1 MARKWKVLAVVALGT
16 FVGFLDVTIANIAF
30 PEIAADFDDFSL
42 SGLSWVLNGYAVI
55 YAALLVPIG
64 RLADM
69 IGRRRVFLAGLA
81 LFTLFSVAA
90 ALAPTAEALIA
101 ARVLQGAA
109 AAALVPTGLAL
120 LLPEFPAEQRAT
132 AVGIWGAVAAVSAAL
147 GPVLGGLIVEVA
159 DWRWVFAVN
168 LPIGIAGFVAGARVL
183 RESRDPDRRAVPD
196 AVGAAMVALSVGLLS
211 LGLVEGENWGWT
223 SAEVLA
229 SFAGALLFGSI
240 AIQRSRRHPAPV
252 FELDL
257 WRVRSFA
264 VANAG
269 MLLFSVAFYAMLFA
283 NVLFLV
289 NVWDYDVL
297 TAGLA
302 IAPGPLTAMVFA
314 VIAGPI
320 ADRRGQRAV
329 LVPGTLLFAA
339 SMGWA
344 ILVAGTDSNYAGVFL
359 PAMFVGGA
367 GVGLTY
373 PALSSAAAASLPP
386 ARFATGAALNMTA
399 RQVGAVLGVAL
410 VVATL
415 GTPSPADA
423 MAAFDR
429 AWAVSGVAAALAALV
444 TAMLGRVT
452 VAEPTPEAVTA

>member
-1 MARKWKVLAVVALGT
+1 MERKWKVLAVVALGT

-30 PEIAADFDDFSL
+30 PDISADFEGVSL
-42 SGLSWVLNGYAVI
+42 GSLSWVLNGYAVI

-64 RLADM
+64 RVADM
-69 IGRRRVFLAGLA
+69 IGRRRVFLSGLA
-81 LFTLFSVAA
+81 LFTLFSIAA
-90 ALAPTAEALIA
+90 AVAPTAEALIA

-168 LPIGIAGFVAGARVL
+168 LPIGIAGLIAGRRVL
-183 RESRDPDRRAVPD
+183 VESRDPNRSRIPD
-196 AVGAAMVALSVGLLS
+196 VLGAASVALSVGLLS
-211 LGLVEGENWGWT
+211 LGLVQGEDWGWG
-223 SAEVLA
+223 SAEILGAFAA
-229 SFAGALLFGSI
+229 SVFFGAI
-240 AIQRSRRHPAPV
+240 AIQRSRSHPAPV

-257 WRVRSFA
+257 WKVRSFA

-289 NVWDYDVL
+289 NVWEYDIL

-344 ILVAGTDSNYAGVFL
+344 MLMAGAQPDFLGVFL
-359 PAMFVGGA
+359 PSLLVGGA

-415 GTPSPADA
+415 GSP
-423 MAAFDR
+423 DR
-429 AWAVSGVAAALAALV
+429 KSVV
-444 TAMLGRVT
+444 
-452 VAEPTPEAVTA
+452 

>member
-1 MARKWKVLAVVALGT
+1 
-16 FVGFLDVTIANIAF
+16 
-30 PEIAADFDDFSL
+30 
-42 SGLSWVLNGYAVI
+42 VI

-64 RLADM
+64 RVADM
-69 IGRRRVFLAGLA
+69 IGRRRVFLTGLA
-81 LFTLFSVAA
+81 AFTLFSLAA
-90 ALAPTAEALIA
+90 AAAPTAETLVA

-109 AAALVPTGLAL
+109 AAALIPTGLAL
-120 LLPEFPAEQRAT
+120 LLPEFPPAQRAT

-159 DWRWVFAVN
+159 DWRWVFAIN
-168 LPIGIAGFVAGARVL
+168 LPIGVAGLIAGARVL
-183 RESRDPDRRAVPD
+183 EESRDPNRTTIPD
-196 AVGAAMVALSVGLLS
+196 AAGAVAVALSVGLLA
-211 LGLVEGENWGWT
+211 LGLVQGEGWGWG
-223 SAEVLA
+223 SPEVLGAFAA
-229 SFAGALLFGSI
+229 SVLFGAV
-240 AIQRSRRHPAPV
+240 AIQRSRTHPAPV

-264 VANAG
+264 VANAA

-289 NVWDYDVL
+289 NVWGYGIL

-302 IAPGPLTAMVFA
+302 IAPGPLTAVVFA
-314 VIAGPI
+314 VAAGPI

-339 SMGWA
+339 SMGYA
-344 ILVAGTDSNYAGVFL
+344 MIAAGTDPSYAGVFL

-410 VVATL
+410 VVAVL
-415 GTPSPADA
+415 GTPAPADA
-423 MAAFDR
+423 LAAFDR
-429 AWAVSGVAAALAALV
+429 AWAVSGIAAVLAAV
-444 TAMLGRVT
+444 TVAMLGRVR
-452 VAEPTPEAVTA
+452 VADPSAEAVTA

>member
-1 MARKWKVLAVVALGT
+1 VERKWKVLAVVALGT

-30 PEIAADFDDFSL
+30 PEIAADFDGVSL
-42 SGLSWVLNGYAVI
+42 GSLSWVLNGYAVV

-69 IGRRRVFLAGLA
+69 IGRRRVFLTGLA

-90 ALAPTAEALIA
+90 AAAPTAETLIA

-147 GPVLGGLIVEVA
+147 GPVLGGLIVEIA

-168 LPIGIAGFVAGARVL
+168 LPIGIAGLVAGRRVL
-183 RESRDPDRRAVPD
+183 RESRDPERTSVPD
-196 AVGAAMVALSVGLLS
+196 ATGALSVALSVGLLA
-211 LGLVEGENWGWT
+211 LAIVQGEDWGWG
-223 SAEVLA
+223 SLEVLGG
-229 SFAGALLFGSI
+229 FAGAALFGAV
-240 AIQRSRRHPAPV
+240 AIQRSRTHPAPV

-264 VANAG
+264 VANGA

-289 NVWDYDVL
+289 NVWGYSVL

-302 IAPGPLTAMVFA
+302 IAPGPLTAVVFA
-314 VIAGPI
+314 VVAGPI

-329 LVPGTLLFAA
+329 LVPGTLMFAA
-339 SMGWA
+339 SMGYA
-344 ILVAGTDSNYAGVFL
+344 MVVAESGANYAGAFL
-359 PAMFVGGA
+359 PSLLVGGA

-410 VVATL
+410 VVAVL
-415 GTPSPADA
+415 GTPSPHDA

-429 AWAVSGVAAALAALV
+429 AWAVSGIAAALAAV
-444 TAMLGRVT
+444 AAAMLGRVR
-452 VAEPTPEAVTA
+452 VAEPAPEAVTA

>member
-1 MARKWKVLAVVALGT
+1 MERKWKVLAVVALGT

-30 PEIAADFDDFSL
+30 PEIAADFDDVSL
-42 SGLSWVLNGYAVI
+42 GGLSWVLNGYAVI
-55 YAALLVPIG
+55 YAALLVPVG
-64 RLADM
+64 RVADM
-69 IGRRRVFLAGLA
+69 VGRRLVFLTGLA
-81 LFTLFSVAA
+81 LFTLFSVGA
-90 ALAPTAEALIA
+90 ALAPTAEALVA
-101 ARVLQGAA
+101 ARVLQGAS

-168 LPIGIAGFVAGARVL
+168 LPIGIAGIVAGARVL
-183 RESRDPDRRAVPD
+183 RESRDPDRKFLPD
-196 AVGAAMVALSVGLLS
+196 AIGAASVALSVGLLS
-211 LGLVEGENWGWT
+211 LGLVQGEAWGWA
-223 SAEVLA
+223 SPEILA
-229 SFAGALLFGSI
+229 SFTASVLFGAG
-240 AIQRSRRHPAPV
+240 AIQRSRKHPAPV

-269 MLLFSVAFYAMLFA
+269 MLLFSVAFYAMLLA

-289 NVWDYDVL
+289 EVWDYGIL

-314 VIAGPI
+314 LIAGPI

-339 SMGWA
+339 SMGYPV
-344 ILVAGTDSNYAGVFL
+344 IVAEAASNYPGVLL
-359 PAMFVGGA
+359 PALLAGGA

-373 PALSSAAAASLPP
+373 PALSSAAAASLPA

-410 VVATL
+410 VVAVL
-415 GTPSPADA
+415 GTPTAADA

-429 AWAVSGVAAALAALV
+429 AWAVSGVAAGLAALA

-452 VAEPTPEAVTA
+452 VAEPTPEAVAA

>member
-1 MARKWKVLAVVALGT
+1 MERKWKVLAVVALGT

-30 PEIAADFDDFSL
+30 PDIAADFENVSL
-42 SGLSWVLNGYAVI
+42 GSLSWVLNGYAVV

-64 RLADM
+64 RAADM
-69 IGRRRVFLAGLA
+69 IGRRRVFLTGLA
-81 LFTLFSVAA
+81 LFTLFSIAA
-90 ALAPTAEALIA
+90 AAAPTAETLIA

-168 LPIGIAGFVAGARVL
+168 LPIGIAGLVAGRRVL
-183 RESRDPDRRAVPD
+183 RESRDPDRRSIPD
-196 AVGAAMVALSVGLLS
+196 VAGAAAVALSVGLLA
-211 LGLVEGENWGWT
+211 LALVQGEDWGWG
-223 SAEVLA
+223 SAEVLGAFAA
-229 SFAGALLFGSI
+229 SGVFGGV
-240 AIQRSRRHPAPV
+240 AIGRSRSHPAPV

-264 VANAG
+264 VANAA

-289 NVWDYDVL
+289 NVWGYSVL

-302 IAPGPLTAMVFA
+302 IAPGPLTAVVFA
-314 VIAGPI
+314 VVAGPI

-329 LVPGTLLFAA
+329 LVPGTLLFAT
-339 SMGWA
+339 SMGYA
-344 ILVAGTDSNYAGVFL
+344 IVAAGTAPDFLGVFL
-359 PAMFVGGA
+359 PSLIVGGA

-410 VVATL
+410 VVAVL
-415 GTPSPADA
+415 GTPTPADA
-423 MAAFDR
+423 LAAFDR
-429 AWAVSGVAAALAALV
+429 AWAVSGVAAALAALAV
-444 TAMLGRVT
+444 AMLGRVR
-452 VAEPTPEAVTA
+452 VADPTTEAVAA

>member
-1 MARKWKVLAVVALGT
+1 VLAVVSLGT

-30 PEIAADFDDFSL
+30 PDIASDFDDVSL
-42 SGLSWVLNGYAVI
+42 SSLSWVLNGYAVV

-69 IGRRRVFLAGLA
+69 VGRRRVFLTGLS
-81 LFTLFSVAA
+81 LFTLFSIAA
-90 ALAPTAEALIA
+90 ALAPTAEVLIA
-101 ARVLQGAA
+101 VRVLQGAA

-120 LLPEFPAEQRAT
+120 LLPEFPAAQRAT

-147 GPVLGGLIVEVA
+147 GPVLGGLIVHVS

-168 LPIGIAGFVAGARVL
+168 LPIGIAGLIAGRRVL
-183 RESRDPDRRAVPD
+183 TESRDPDRGSVPD
-196 AVGAAMVALSVGLLS
+196 AVGAVAVALSVGLLA
-211 LGLVEGENWGWT
+211 LGLVQGEDWGWT
-223 SAEVLA
+223 STEVLL
-229 SFAGALLFGSI
+229 SFGGSLMLGTI
-240 AIQRSRRHPAPV
+240 AILRSRTHRAPV

-264 VANAG
+264 VANAA

-289 NVWDYDVL
+289 NVWQYDIL

-339 SMGWA
+339 SMA
-344 ILVAGTDSNYAGVFL
+344 YAGLTATVDPNYVGVFL
-359 PAMFVGGA
+359 PAMLIGGA

-410 VVATL
+410 VVAVV
-415 GTPSPADA
+415 GTPSPDEA
-423 MAAFDR
+423 MHAFER
-429 AWAVSGVAAALAALV
+429 AWAVSGIAAGLAALAVA
-444 TAMLGRVT
+444 TLGRVR
-452 VAEPTPEAVTA
+452 VAEPAAVTA

>member
-1 MARKWKVLAVVALGT
+1 VERKWKVLAVVALGT

-30 PEIAADFDDFSL
+30 PEIAADFDDVSL
-42 SGLSWVLNGYAVI
+42 GSLSWVLNGYAVI

-64 RLADM
+64 RVADLV
-69 IGRRRVFLAGLA
+69 GRRRVFLTGLA
-81 LFTLFSVAA
+81 AFTLFSIAA
-90 ALAPTAEALIA
+90 AAAPTAETLIA

-168 LPIGIAGFVAGARVL
+168 LPIGVAGLVAGMRVL
-183 RESRDPDRRAVPD
+183 EESRDPNRTSIPD
-196 AVGAAMVALSVGLLS
+196 AAGAVAVALSVGLLA
-211 LGLVEGENWGWT
+211 LALVQGEDWGWG
-223 SAEVLA
+223 SPEVLGAFAA
-229 SFAGALLFGSI
+229 SALFGAV
-240 AIQRSRRHPAPV
+240 AIQRSRTHPAPV

-264 VANAG
+264 VANAA

-289 NVWDYDVL
+289 NVWGYGIL

-302 IAPGPLTAMVFA
+302 IAPGPLTAVVFA

-339 SMGWA
+339 SMGYA
-344 ILVAGTDSNYAGVFL
+344 MLTAGADSNYAGVFL
-359 PAMFVGGA
+359 PAILVGGA

-373 PALSSAAAASLPP
+373 PALSSAAAASLPA

-410 VVATL
+410 VVAVV

-429 AWAVSGVAAALAALV
+429 AWAVSGIAAALAALAV
-444 TAMLGRVT
+444 AMLGRVR
-452 VAEPTPEAVTA
+452 VADPVAEAVTA

>member
-1 MARKWKVLAVVALGT
+1 MERKWKVLAVVALGT

-30 PEIAADFDDFSL
+30 PEIAADFDGVSL
-42 SGLSWVLNGYAVI
+42 SGLSWVLNGYAVL

-69 IGRRRVFLAGLA
+69 IGRRRVFLTGLA
-81 LFTLFSVAA
+81 LFTLFSIAA
-90 ALAPTAEALIA
+90 AAAPTAETLIA

-168 LPIGIAGFVAGARVL
+168 LPIGIAGLVAGVRVL
-183 RESRDPDRRAVPD
+183 EESRDPDRTSIPD
-196 AVGAAMVALSVGLLS
+196 AFGALAVALSVGLLA
-211 LGLVEGENWGWT
+211 LALVQGEDWGWG
-223 SAEVLA
+223 SLEVLGG
-229 SFAGALLFGSI
+229 FAGSALFGAV
-240 AIQRSRRHPAPV
+240 AIQRSRSHPAPV

-264 VANAG
+264 VANAA

-289 NVWDYDVL
+289 NVWDYGIL
-297 TAGLA
+297 TAGIA
-302 IAPGPLTAMVFA
+302 IAPGPLTAVVFA

-329 LVPGTLLFAA
+329 LLPGTLMFAA
-339 SMGWA
+339 SMGYA
-344 ILVAGTDSNYAGVFL
+344 MLTAGADSNYAGVFL
-359 PAMFVGGA
+359 PAMLVGGA

-410 VVATL
+410 VVAVV

-423 MAAFDR
+423 LAAFDR
-429 AWAVSGVAAALAALV
+429 AWAVSGVAAALAAIV
-444 TAMLGRVT
+444 VSMLGRVRAVDP
-452 VAEPTPEAVTA
+452 VAEAATA